1 MGGGGGGG
9 ILKKKKKITAMA
21 DKKSILIAEDNASNY
36 KLLEAIL
43 SKSYNLLHA
52 WEGKEAVELFA
63 QHRPQIVLMDISMP
77 GMDGYESTREIR
89 KLSATVPIIGLTA
102 RAFPDDEQKG
112 YDCGMTEY
120 MTKPINISNLR
131 MRLEQILKA

>member
-1 MGGGGGGG
+1 MGGGGMMNNNNT
-9 ILKKKKKITAMA
+9 ITAMA

-43 SKSYNLLHA
+43 SKNYNLLHA

>member
-1 MGGGGGGG
+1 
-9 ILKKKKKITAMA
+9 MA

-63 QHRPQIVLMDISMP
+63 KHKPQLVLMDISMP

-102 RAFPDDEQKG
+102 RVFPDDEQKG

-120 MTKPINISNLR
+120 MTKPINIANLR
-131 MRLEQILKA
+131 MRLEQILRT

>member
-1 MGGGGGGG
+1 MGGG
-9 ILKKKKKITAMA
+9 IMNNNNTITAMA

-63 QHRPQIVLMDISMP
+63 KHKPQIVLMDISMP

-120 MTKPINISNLR
+120 MTKPINIANLR

>member
-1 MGGGGGGG
+1 MGGG
-9 ILKKKKKITAMA
+9 IMNNNNTITAMA
-21 DKKSILIAEDNASNY
+21 DKKSILTAEDNASNY

>member
-1 MGGGGGGG
+1 MGGGG
-9 ILKKKKKITAMA
+9 IMNNNNTITAMA

-52 WEGKEAVELFA
+52 WEGKEAVELFE

>member
-1 MGGGGGGG
+1 MGGG
-9 ILKKKKKITAMA
+9 IMNNNNTITAMA

-77 GMDGYESTREIR
+77 GMDGYESTRQIR

>member
-1 MGGGGGGG
+1 MNNNNT
-9 ILKKKKKITAMA
+9 ITAMA

-52 WEGKEAVELFA
+52 WDGKEAVELFA

-77 GMDGYESTREIR
+77 GMNGYESTREIR
-89 KLSATVPIIGLTA
+89 MLSATVPIIGLTA

>member
-1 MGGGGGGG
+1 MGGGG
-9 ILKKKKKITAMA
+9 IMNNNNAITAMS

-52 WEGKEAVELFA
+52 WGGKEAVELFA

>member
-1 MGGGGGGG
+1 MGGGG
-9 ILKKKKKITAMA
+9 IMNNNNAITAMA

-52 WEGKEAVELFA
+52 WGGKEAVELFA

>member
-1 MGGGGGGG
+1 MGGGG
-9 ILKKKKKITAMA
+9 IMNNNNTITAMA

-52 WEGKEAVELFA
+52 WDGKEAVELFA

>member
-1 MGGGGGGG
+1 MGGG
-9 ILKKKKKITAMA
+9 IMNNNNANTAMA

-63 QHRPQIVLMDISMP
+63 KHKPQLVLMDISMP

-120 MTKPINISNLR
+120 MTKPINIANLR

>member
-1 MGGGGGGG
+1 MYGGGK
-9 ILKKKKKITAMA
+9 IMNNNNTITAMA

-43 SKSYNLLHA
+43 SKSYNFLHA

-120 MTKPINISNLR
+120 MTKPINIANLR

>member
-1 MGGGGGGG
+1 MGGG
-9 ILKKKKKITAMA
+9 IMNNNNTITAMV

-77 GMDGYESTREIR
+77 GMDGYESTRQIR

>member
-1 MGGGGGGG
+1 MGGG
-9 ILKKKKKITAMA
+9 IMNNNNTIKAMA

-63 QHRPQIVLMDISMP
+63 KHKPQIVLMDISMP

-112 YDCGMTEY
+112 YECGMTEY
-120 MTKPINISNLR
+120 ITKPINIANLR
-131 MRLEQILKA
+131 MRLEQILRT

>member
-1 MGGGGGGG
+1 MGGG
-9 ILKKKKKITAMA
+9 IMNNNNTITAMA

-63 QHRPQIVLMDISMP
+63 QHRPKIVLMDISMP

-120 MTKPINISNLR
+120 MTKPINIANLR
-131 MRLEQILKA
+131 MRLEQILRT

>member
-1 MGGGGGGG
+1 MGGG
-9 ILKKKKKITAMA
+9 IMNNDNAITAMS

>member
-1 MGGGGGGG
+1 MGGG
-9 ILKKKKKITAMA
+9 IMNNNNTITAMA

-52 WEGKEAVELFA
+52 WDGKEAVELFA

>member
-1 MGGGGGGG
+1 MGGG
-9 ILKKKKKITAMA
+9 IMNNNNTITAMA

-43 SKSYNLLHA
+43 SKSNNLLHA

>member
-1 MGGGGGGG
+1 MGGG
-9 ILKKKKKITAMA
+9 IMNNNNAITAMA

-63 QHRPQIVLMDISMP
+63 QHKPQIVLMDISMP

-120 MTKPINISNLR
+120 MTKPINIANLR
-131 MRLEQILKA
+131 MRLEQILRT

>member
-1 MGGGGGGG
+1 MGGG
-9 ILKKKKKITAMA
+9 IMNNNNAITAMA

-63 QHRPQIVLMDISMP
+63 KHKPQLVLMDISMP

-120 MTKPINISNLR
+120 MTKPINIANLR

>member
-1 MGGGGGGG
+1 MGGG
-9 ILKKKKKITAMA
+9 IMNNNNAITAMA

-63 QHRPQIVLMDISMP
+63 KHKPQLVLMDISMP

-112 YDCGMTEY
+112 YECGMTEY
-120 MTKPINISNLR
+120 MTKPINIANLR

>member
-1 MGGGGGGG
+1 MNNSNT
-9 ILKKKKKITAMA
+9 ITAMA

-52 WEGKEAVELFA
+52 WGGKEAVELFA

-120 MTKPINISNLR
+120 MTKPINIANLR

>member
-1 MGGGGGGG
+1 MGGG
-9 ILKKKKKITAMA
+9 IMNNNNTITAMA

-63 QHRPQIVLMDISMP
+63 QHKPQIVLMDISMP

-120 MTKPINISNLR
+120 MTKPINIANLR
-131 MRLEQILKA
+131 MRLEQILKT

>member
-1 MGGGGGGG
+1 MGGEGG
-9 ILKKKKKITAMA
+9 IMNNNNTITAMA

-52 WEGKEAVELFA
+52 WGGKEAVELFA

>member
-1 MGGGGGGG
+1 MNNNNA
-9 ILKKKKKITAMA
+9 ITVMA

-63 QHRPQIVLMDISMP
+63 KHKPQLVLMDISMP

-112 YDCGMTEY
+112 YECGMTEY
-120 MTKPINISNLR
+120 MTKPINIANLR

>member
-1 MGGGGGGG
+1 MGGG
-9 ILKKKKKITAMA
+9 IMNNNNTIKAMA

-63 QHRPQIVLMDISMP
+63 KHKPQIVLMDISMP

-112 YDCGMTEY
+112 YECGMTEY
-120 MTKPINISNLR
+120 MTKPINIANLR
-131 MRLEQILKA
+131 MRLEQIFRT

>member
-1 MGGGGGGG
+1 MGGG
-9 ILKKKKKITAMA
+9 IMNNNNTITAMA

-89 KLSATVPIIGLTA
+89 KLSATVPSIGLTA

>member
-1 MGGGGGGG
+1 MNNNNA
-9 ILKKKKKITAMA
+9 ITAMA

-63 QHRPQIVLMDISMP
+63 QHKPQLVLMDISMP

-89 KLSATVPIIGLTA
+89 KLSVTVPIIGLTA

-120 MTKPINISNLR
+120 MTKPISIPNLR
-131 MRLEQILKA
+131 MRLEQILNSNE

>member
-1 MGGGGGGG
+1 MNNNNT
-9 ILKKKKKITAMA
+9 IKAMA

-63 QHRPQIVLMDISMP
+63 KHKPQIVLMDISMP

-112 YDCGMTEY
+112 YECGMTEY
-120 MTKPINISNLR
+120 MTKPINIANLR

>member
-1 MGGGGGGG
+1 MGGG
-9 ILKKKKKITAMA
+9 IMNNNNTITAMA

-52 WEGKEAVELFA
+52 WGGKEAVELFA

-120 MTKPINISNLR
+120 MTKPINIANLR

>member
-1 MGGGGGGG
+1 MGGG
-9 ILKKKKKITAMA
+9 IMNNNNAITAMA

-63 QHRPQIVLMDISMP
+63 QHKPQIVLMDISMP

-112 YDCGMTEY
+112 YECGMTEY
-120 MTKPINISNLR
+120 MTKPINIANLR

>member
-1 MGGGGGGG
+1 MGGG
-9 ILKKKKKITAMA
+9 IMNNNNTIKAMA
-21 DKKSILIAEDNASNY
+21 DKKSILIAEANASNY

-63 QHRPQIVLMDISMP
+63 KHKPQIVLMDISMP

-112 YDCGMTEY
+112 YECGMTEY
-120 MTKPINISNLR
+120 MTKPINIANLR
-131 MRLEQILKA
+131 MRLEQILRT

>member
-1 MGGGGGGG
+1 
-9 ILKKKKKITAMA
+9 MA

-77 GMDGYESTREIR
+77 GMDGYESTRQIR

>member
-1 MGGGGGGG
+1 MGGG
-9 ILKKKKKITAMA
+9 IMNNNNTIKAMA

-63 QHRPQIVLMDISMP
+63 KHKPQIVLMDISMP

-89 KLSATVPIIGLTA
+89 KLSTTVPIIGLTA

-112 YDCGMTEY
+112 YECGMTEY
-120 MTKPINISNLR
+120 MTKPINIANLR
-131 MRLEQILKA
+131 MRLEQILRT

>member
-1 MGGGGGGG
+1 MGGG
-9 ILKKKKKITAMA
+9 IMNNNNAITAMA

-43 SKSYNLLHA
+43 SKSYKLLHA

-63 QHRPQIVLMDISMP
+63 QHKPQIVLMDISMP

-120 MTKPINISNLR
+120 MTKPINIANLR
-131 MRLEQILKA
+131 MRLEQILRT

>member
-1 MGGGGGGG
+1 MGGG
-9 ILKKKKKITAMA
+9 IMNNNNTITAMA

-36 KLLEAIL
+36 KLLEAML

>member
-1 MGGGGGGG
+1 MGGG
-9 ILKKKKKITAMA
+9 IMNNNNTITAMA

-63 QHRPQIVLMDISMP
+63 KHKPQIVLMDISMP

-112 YDCGMTEY
+112 YNCGMTEY
-120 MTKPINISNLR
+120 MTKPINIANLR
-131 MRLEQILKA
+131 MRLEQILRT

>member
-1 MGGGGGGG
+1 
-9 ILKKKKKITAMA
+9 MA

-63 QHRPQIVLMDISMP
+63 KHKPQIVLMDISMP
-77 GMDGYESTREIR
+77 GMDEYESTREIR

-112 YDCGMTEY
+112 YECGMTEY
-120 MTKPINISNLR
+120 MTKPINIANLR
-131 MRLEQILKA
+131 MRLEQILRT

>member
-1 MGGGGGGG
+1 MGGG
-9 ILKKKKKITAMA
+9 IMNNNNAITAMA

-63 QHRPQIVLMDISMP
+63 QHKPQIVLMDISMP

-89 KLSATVPIIGLTA
+89 KLSGTVPIIGLTA

-120 MTKPINISNLR
+120 MTKPINIANLR